1 LADAISLTAR
11 QLNRA
16 TLARQM
22 LLSRQTIDVVGG
34 AVRAL
39 CALQAQSPPSPYLAL
54 WNRISDFA
62 ATELDRA
69 YADHEIVKA
78 TLMRTTLH
86 AVAAADYPS
95 FHHAMVDDLRRA
107 RLGDDRFIAT
117 GLSVADAEAL
127 SPARSRSP
135 PAPERMPSS
144 KDCLTST
151 RARCRAPA
159 RGGRC
164 ARSRR

>member
-1 LADAISLTAR
+1 MADAISLTAR

-22 LLSRQTIDVVGG
+22 LLSRQTIDVVG

-39 CALQAQSPPSPYLAL
+39 GALQAQSPPSPSAL

-86 AVAAADYPS
+86 AVAAADSPS

-107 RLGDDRFIAT
+107 RLGDHRFIAT